1 MSSFQAFGVRLHR
14 HQYRVR
20 PGTSC
25 LASHIPPT
33 TSHHPP
39 PTSHQDAA
47 EGKKVLEFVMRF
59 LDRQHRW
66 LGSPVAG
73 TSIAVLQ
80 AACEQEHQR
89 YLLFSTLLRHVA
101 VAEQLSPAERAAVL
115 QLAVQES
122 GQLEPGLAAPAL
134 LLALRELPAVI
145 ATHAG
150 AGEEVPPMPQLG
162 PLPLPLPATPA
173 VGQALEAAADGAV
186 AAAGDTP
193 MNGTV
198 AGGAA
203 AAAAA
208 TAVPGSLQQLE
219 LATLRG
225 APNAAAA
232 ADSAAA
238 AAAAAAARGAPV
250 DLQPQVLAAVQ
261 QLAVRVEDSGQLL
274 EAIGSTVTK
283 LRGQAPISTAALQC
297 CVAAGQAA
305 QHLAPRVRKQL
316 LLGRSA
322 LDSCTV
328 LLPWNI
334 SSTLHA

>member
-1 MSSFQAFGVRLHR
+1 
-14 HQYRVR
+14 
-20 PGTSC
+20 
-25 LASHIPPT
+25 
-33 TSHHPP
+33 
-39 PTSHQDAA
+39 
-47 EGKKVLEFVMRF
+47 MRF

-80 AACEQEHQR
+80 AACQQEHQR

-145 ATHAG
+145 ATHAD

-162 PLPLPLPATPA
+162 PLPLPATPA
-173 VGQALEAAADGAV
+173 VGEALEAAADGPAAV
-186 AAAGDTP
+186 AGDAP
-193 MNGTV
+193 MNGTA

-208 TAVPGSLQQLE
+208 AVPSSLQQLE

-283 LRGQAPISTAALQC
+283 LRGQAPISTAVLQC

-305 QHLAPRVRKQL
+305 QHLAPRVRKQP
-316 LLGRSA
+316 LLGQ
-322 LDSCTV
+322 
-328 LLPWNI
+328 
-334 SSTLHA
+334 SS